1 MLLVADEIVGP
12 ATTEGA
18 MFAVAGVSGHTGKVV
33 AETLLAQKKPVRV
46 IVRDAA
52 KGEEWK
58 KRGAEVAIADLDD
71 AEALT
76 KALRGATGAYLLLPP
91 MMGSTDVRG
100 DNARKIAAIA
110 KAVDASGVGHVVFL
124 SSIASQHDAGTG
136 PIVSTHDAEVVLS
149 ALRADVTFLR
159 APYFMENLA
168 SSLYALDKGEL
179 PVFLTV
185 DHAFPMAATQDIGAT
200 AAKLLLE
207 GGHGKLVV
215 ELHGPRDYSPK
226 DVAAALSKITGKT
239 VTAKQGPEDVMIPA
253 LTGAGLNAHWA
264 GLFKEMTHGMNT
276 GHVAFEGGKV
286 RTAKGS
292 TEVDVVLRQ
301 LIAPR

>member
-1 MLLVADEIVGP
+1 MVLSADAIVGP
-12 ATTEGA
+12 LTKENA
-18 MFAVAGVSGHTGKVV
+18 MFAVAGVSGHTGRVV

-58 KRGAEVAIADLDD
+58 KRGAEVAVAELGD

-91 MMGSTDVRG
+91 MMGSTNVRQ
-100 DNARKIAAIA
+100 DNAKRTAAIA
-110 KAVDASGVGHVVFL
+110 QAVDASGVKHVVFL

-149 ALRADVTFLR
+149 NLRADVTFLR

-168 SSLYALDKGEL
+168 MSLYALDKGEL
-179 PVFLTV
+179 PTFIQL
-185 DHAFPMAATQDIGAT
+185 DKAFPMAATQDIGTT

-207 GGHGKLVV
+207 GGHGKTVV
-215 ELHGPRDYSPK
+215 ELHGPRDYTMK
-226 DVAAALSKITGKT
+226 DVAAALTKITGKT
-239 VTAKQGPEDVMIPA
+239 VTATQGPEDAMIPA

-264 GLFKEMTHGMNT
+264 GLYKEMTHGMNT

-292 TEVDVVLRQ
+292 TEVDVVLRG
-301 LIAPR
+301 LIAPH

>member
-1 MLLVADEIVGP
+1 
-12 ATTEGA
+12 

-33 AETLLAQKKPVRV
+33 AETLLAQKKPVRL

-58 KRGAEVAIADLDD
+58 QRGAEVAVAELED

-76 KALRGATGAYLLLPP
+76 RALRGATGAYLLLPP
-91 MMGSTDVRG
+91 MMGSTNVRE
-100 DNARKIAAIA
+100 DSAKRTASIA

-124 SSIASQHDAGTG
+124 SSTGSQHDAGTG
-136 PIVSTHDAEVVLS
+136 PITSTHDAEVALS
-149 ALRADVTFLR
+149 KSRADVTFLR

-168 SSLYALDKGEL
+168 GSLYAVDKGEL
-179 PVFLTV
+179 PSFILI
-185 DHAFPMAATQDIGAT
+185 DKAIPMAATQDIGAT

-207 GGHGKLVV
+207 GGHGKSVV
-215 ELHGPRDYSPK
+215 ELHGPRDYSQK

-239 VTAKQGPEDVMIPA
+239 VTAKQGPEEAMIPA

-264 GLFKEMTHGMNT
+264 GLYKEMIHGINT

-292 TEVDVVLRQ
+292 VEVDVVLRK
-301 LIAPR
+301 LLAPRA

>member
-1 MLLVADEIVGP
+1 
-12 ATTEGA
+12 
-18 MFAVAGVSGHTGKVV
+18 MFAVAGVSGHTGRVV

-58 KRGAEVAIADLDD
+58 KRGAEVAVAELGD

-91 MMGSTDVRG
+91 MMGSTNVRQ
-100 DNARKIAAIA
+100 DNAKRTAAIA
-110 KAVDASGVGHVVFL
+110 QAVDASGVKHVVFL

-149 ALRADVTFLR
+149 NLRADVTFLR

-168 SSLYALDKGEL
+168 MSLYALDKGEL
-179 PVFLTV
+179 PTFIQL
-185 DHAFPMAATQDIGAT
+185 DKAFPMAATQDIGTT

-207 GGHGKLVV
+207 GGHGKTVV
-215 ELHGPRDYSPK
+215 ELHGPRDYTMK
-226 DVAAALSKITGKT
+226 DVAAALTKITGKT
-239 VTAKQGPEDVMIPA
+239 VTATQGPEDAMIPA

-264 GLFKEMTHGMNT
+264 GLYKEMTHGMNT

-292 TEVDVVLRQ
+292 TEVDVVLRG
-301 LIAPR
+301 LIAPH